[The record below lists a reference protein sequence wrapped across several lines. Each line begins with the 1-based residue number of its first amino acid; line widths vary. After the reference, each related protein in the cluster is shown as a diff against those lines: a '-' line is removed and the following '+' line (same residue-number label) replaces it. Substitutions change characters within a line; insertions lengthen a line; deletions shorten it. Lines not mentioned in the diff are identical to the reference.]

1 MNFYLSTY
9 VDTDDI
15 ADGIKF
21 DKETEFLT
29 DIFAKFNPDSV
40 IEAYEAIQKKYPSYF
55 PPLQEREED

>member
-29 DIFAKFNPDSV
+29 DIFAKFASDSI
-40 IEAYEAIQKKYPSYF
+40 IEAYKATQKKRPLSL